1 MSERAYTTMMISKH
15 MFPKPILAL
24 LLSLGILLFAA
35 VGTVS
40 AHAKVIDS
48 NPKMGST
55 IASAPTSIT
64 VTTAE
69 NMKPGPKFSDLYV
82 YGPSG
87 DLISQGDAS
96 VALSNPKQMSVNIKD
111 DSKGVY
117 VVRWVTVSAD
127 DGDPDQGAFIFTVGA
142 AAASSQPAVVP
153 TKPATTSPQP
163 QATGTPTWVT
173 PVVGVV
179 ALLVGLGAGL
189 GLGRRRAAGTAQ
201 PATNATV
208 QEKQPSNRV

>member
-1 MSERAYTTMMISKH
+1 VSS
-15 MFPKPILAL
+15 KPILAL
-24 LLSLGILLFAA
+24 LLSMGILLFAT

-55 IASAPTSIT
+55 IPNAPTTIT

-69 NMKPGPKFSDLYV
+69 NMKPGAQSSNLFV

-87 DLISQGDAS
+87 DLISQGDATVS
-96 VALSNPKQMSVNIKD
+96 LNNPKQMSVNIKGGD
-111 DSKGVY
+111 KGVY

-142 AAASSQPAVVP
+142 PAASSQPATAPSQSSIPP
-153 TKPATTSPQP
+153 TTPSAS
-163 QATGTPTWVT
+163 GTPIWVPIVT
-173 PVVGVV
+173 GIV

-189 GLGRRRAAGTAQ
+189 GLGRNRASAAAIP
-201 PATNATV
+201 PAPSTTS
-208 QEKQPSNRV
+208 QEKEPTKQS

>member
-1 MSERAYTTMMISKH
+1 MGTIRVSS
-15 MFPKPILAL
+15 KPILAL
-24 LLSLGILLFAA
+24 LLSVGILLFAA

-40 AHAKVIDS
+40 AHAKVIDA

-55 IASAPTSIT
+55 IPNAPTTVT

-69 NMKPGPKFSDLYV
+69 NMKPGAKFSDLYI

-87 DLISQGDAS
+87 DLISQGDATVS
-96 VALSNPKQMSVNIKD
+96 LNNPKQMSVNIKGEG
-111 DSKGVY
+111 KGVY

-142 AAASSQPAVVP
+142 PAATSQPATASSQAS
-153 TKPATTSPQP
+153 TTQTAPS
-163 QATGTPTWVT
+163 ASGTPIWV
-173 PVVGVV
+173 PIVVGVI

-189 GLGRRRAAGTAQ
+189 GLGRNRAATATIP
-201 PATNATV
+201 PAPSTTS
-208 QEKQPSNRV
+208 QEQEPTKRT